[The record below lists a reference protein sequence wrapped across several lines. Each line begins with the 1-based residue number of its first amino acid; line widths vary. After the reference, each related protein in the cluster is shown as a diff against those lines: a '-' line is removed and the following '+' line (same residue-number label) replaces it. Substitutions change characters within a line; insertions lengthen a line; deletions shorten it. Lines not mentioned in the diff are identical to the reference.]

1 MSTENDLESIISP
14 LLDGLSLSLVEM
26 SIGRHRGD
34 VKINLVL
41 YKDNGIGLDDLTKA
55 QKILRPRLELEFDR
69 DNLSMEISSPG
80 MSRLIKSPKEYR
92 IFTGRKMR
100 FLLDEEWIEGTLT
113 SSNDEMVFIQIENE
127 ELEIPVKRIR
137 KAKLD

>member
-100 FLLDEEWIEGTLT
+100 FLLDEEWIEGTLK